1 MAGVT
6 LALNFIELYLL
17 EKRERKSSIKE
28 KIMKKKFVSLLLS
41 GVLFIAALTGCGNT
55 ENAGSTGDTSGSE
68 TASEEYKFGKI
79 DIPALDG
86 SLCGAP
92 IYIAYEKGFF
102 AEEGIQANLTAA
114 DFETRKIGLN
124 NGNVPFVN
132 GDFQFFSSAEQG
144 IDMKVIGGM
153 HYGCIKLV
161 VKKDSDLPAI
171 TSDPEALKGLKIGV
185 DEVGGTTF
193 QVASLWL
200 EENGVSAKQEKG
212 ETTFLP
218 YSDGNLELEALYN
231 GDIDVAAVWDP
242 LGDIAEAS
250 GKAKVLV
257 DISKDEPFAGKY
269 CCFYYAS
276 TKVLKENPDEIKAL
290 YNAVLKAQKW
300 INENPDEALDLIVK
314 GNYSEIED
322 KELAK
327 NLIIDYE
334 YETSETEG
342 SHDVKGD
349 VLYFAKE
356 LKTIGYLE
364 SDPEEFTDN
373 LYQGLK

>member
-1 MAGVT
+1 
-6 LALNFIELYLL
+6 
-17 EKRERKSSIKE
+17 
-28 KIMKKKFVSLLLS
+28 MKKRILS
-41 GVLFIAALTGCGNT
+41 IVLVGAMITSFLAGCGKSAGT
-55 ENAGSTGDTSGSE
+55 DNAASGE
-68 TASEEYKFGKI
+68 TTQSQGEYKFGKI

-102 AEEGIQANLTAA
+102 AEEGIDANLTAA

-153 HYGCIKLV
+153 HFGCIKLV
-161 VKKDSDLPAI
+161 VRSDSELPAI
-171 TSDPEALKGLKIGV
+171 TSNPDDLKNLKIGV

-193 QVASLWL
+193 QVASVWL
-200 EENGVSAKQEKG
+200 EENGVSAKQENG
-212 ETTFLP
+212 EATFLP

-231 GDIDVAAVWDP
+231 GDIDVAAIWDP
-242 LGDIAEAS
+242 LGDIAESS

-276 TKVLKENPDEIKAL
+276 TKVLNENPDEIKAL

-300 INENPDEALDLIVK
+300 ITENPDEALDLIAK

-327 NLIIDYE
+327 NLIESYE
-334 YETSETEG
+334 YETPETAG
-342 SHDVKGD
+342 SHDVKAD

-356 LKTIGYLE
+356 LKTIGYLVG
-364 SDPEEFTDN
+364 DPDEFTN
-373 LYQGLK
+373 KLYQSLN

>member
-1 MAGVT
+1 MKKKILT
-6 LALNFIELYLL
+6 LALATSVIVA
-17 EKRERKSSIKE
+17 S
-28 KIMKKKFVSLLLS
+28 
-41 GVLFIAALTGCGNT
+41 LTGCG
-55 ENAGSTGDTSGSE
+55 STGG
-68 TASEEYKFGKI
+68 TAQQQSDSSTQESSSASTDYKFGKI

-102 AEEGIQANLTAA
+102 AEEGIDANLTAA

-161 VKKDSDLPAI
+161 VKADSTLPAV
-171 TSDPEALKGLKIGV
+171 TSDPESLKGLKIGV

-193 QVASLWL
+193 QVASVWL
-200 EENGVSAKQEKG
+200 EENGVSAKQENG
-212 ETTFLP
+212 EATFLP

-231 GDIDVAAVWDP
+231 GDIDVAAIWDP

-257 DISKDEPFAGKY
+257 DISKDEPFAGRY

-276 TKVLKENPDEIKAL
+276 TKVINENPDEIKAL

-300 INENPDEALDLIVK
+300 INENPEEALDIIVK
-314 GNYSEIED
+314 GNYSEVED

-327 NLIIDYE
+327 KLIADYE
-334 YETSETEG
+334 YETPETAG
-342 SHDVKGD
+342 THDVKGD
-349 VLYFAKE
+349 VLYFAQE
-356 LKTIGYLE
+356 LKTIGYLQGN
-364 SDPEEFTDN
+364 PQEFTDK
-373 LYQGLK
+373 LYQELK

>member
-1 MAGVT
+1 
-6 LALNFIELYLL
+6 
-17 EKRERKSSIKE
+17 
-28 KIMKKKFVSLLLS
+28 MKKKLLSVLLAGTLLLS
-41 GVLFIAALTGCGNT
+41 ALTGCGS
-55 ENAGSTGDTSGSE
+55 AGSTGSSGSTDNSGDTSSSA
-68 TASEEYKFGKI
+68 TSSEEYKFGKI

-153 HYGCIKLV
+153 HYGCIKLIV
-161 VKKDSDLPAI
+161 RNDSDLPAV
-171 TSDPEALKGLKIGV
+171 TTDPESLKGLKIGV

-193 QVASLWL
+193 QVASVWL
-200 EENGVSAKQEKG
+200 EENGVSAKQEDG
-212 ETTFLP
+212 EATFLP

-242 LGDIAEAS
+242 LGDIAAAS

-269 CCFYYAS
+269 CCFLFAS
-276 TKVLKENPDEIKAL
+276 VFFGQKRFDHFKGRPDFHGVSRLGNHAEDRSL
-290 YNAVLKAQKW
+290 L
-300 INENPDEALDLIVK
+300 PDLFHSLPA
-314 GNYSEIED
+314 Y
-322 KELAK
+322 
-327 NLIIDYE
+327 
-334 YETSETEG
+334 
-342 SHDVKGD
+342 HC
-349 VLYFAKE
+349 
-356 LKTIGYLE
+356 
-364 SDPEEFTDN
+364 
-373 LYQGLK
+373 

>member
-1 MAGVT
+1 
-6 LALNFIELYLL
+6 
-17 EKRERKSSIKE
+17 
-28 KIMKKKFVSLLLS
+28 MKKQGITLILATALAIST
-41 GVLFIAALTGCGNT
+41 LTGCGNT
-55 ENAGSTGDTSGSE
+55 QSTNNGGNTDSAQESSSADGD
-68 TASEEYKFGKI
+68 YKFGKI

-102 AEEGIQANLTAA
+102 AEEGINANLTAA

-161 VKKDSDLPAI
+161 VRSDSDLPAT

-185 DEVGGTTF
+185 DEVGGTF
-193 QVASLWL
+193 QVASVWL

-212 ETTFLP
+212 EATFLP

-231 GDIDVAAVWDP
+231 GDIDVAAIWDP

-257 DISKDEPFAGKY
+257 DISKDAPFAGKY

-276 TKVLKENPDEIKAL
+276 TKVLNENPDEIKAL

-300 INENPDEALDLIVK
+300 INENPEEALDLIVK
-314 GNYSEIED
+314 GNYSEVED

-327 NLIIDYE
+327 KLIADYE
-334 YETSETEG
+334 YETPETEG

-356 LKTIGYLE
+356 LKNIGYLNG
-364 SDPEEFTDN
+364 DPSEFTEK
-373 LYQGLK
+373 LYQSLK

>member
-1 MAGVT
+1 MKKKLVSIVLATAVMAVT
-6 LALNFIELYLL
+6 LA
-17 EKRERKSSIKE
+17 
-28 KIMKKKFVSLLLS
+28 
-41 GVLFIAALTGCGNT
+41 GCG
-55 ENAGSTGDTSGSE
+55 GSTGNAGADSGKSDSSSS
-68 TASEEYKFGKI
+68 TDNSDYKFGKI

-102 AEEGIQANLTAA
+102 AEEGIDANLTAA

-161 VKKDSDLPAI
+161 VKSDSTLQAV
-171 TSDPEALKGLKIGV
+171 TSDPESLKGLKVGV

-193 QVASLWL
+193 QVASVWL

-212 ETTFLP
+212 EVTFLP
-218 YSDGNLELEALYN
+218 YADGNLELEALYN
-231 GDIDVAAVWDP
+231 GDIDVAAIWDP
-242 LGDIAEAS
+242 LGDIAVAS

-276 TKVLKENPDEIKAL
+276 TKVLNEKPDEIKAL

-300 INENPDEALDLIVK
+300 INENPDEALDIIVK
-314 GNYSEIED
+314 GNYSEVED

-327 NLIIDYE
+327 ALIADYE
-334 YETSETEG
+334 YETPETAG
-342 SHDVKGD
+342 THDVKGD
-349 VLYFAKE
+349 VLYFAQE
-356 LKTIGYLE
+356 LKTIGYLQG
-364 SDPEEFTDN
+364 DPQAFTDK
-373 LYQGLK
+373 LYLELK

>member
-1 MAGVT
+1 
-6 LALNFIELYLL
+6 
-17 EKRERKSSIKE
+17 
-28 KIMKKKFVSLLLS
+28 MKKKGLAL
-41 GVLFIAALTGCGNT
+41 VLAATLAISALTGCGNT
-55 ENAGSTGDTSGSE
+55 QSANNGESTEGAQESSSAEGD
-68 TASEEYKFGKI
+68 YKFGKI

-102 AEEGIQANLTAA
+102 AEEGINANLTAA

-161 VKKDSDLPAI
+161 VRSDSDLPAT

-193 QVASLWL
+193 QVASVWL

-212 ETTFLP
+212 EATFLP

-231 GDIDVAAVWDP
+231 GDIDVAAIWDP

-257 DISKDEPFAGKY
+257 DISKDAPFAGKY

-300 INENPDEALDLIVK
+300 INENPEEALDLIVK
-314 GNYSEIED
+314 GNYSEVED

-327 NLIIDYE
+327 KLIADYE
-334 YETSETEG
+334 YETPETEG

-349 VLYFAKE
+349 VLYFAQE
-356 LKTIGYLE
+356 LKTIGYLNG
-364 SDPEEFTDN
+364 DPSEFTEN
-373 LYQGLK
+373 LYQSLK

>member
-1 MAGVT
+1 
-6 LALNFIELYLL
+6 
-17 EKRERKSSIKE
+17 
-28 KIMKKKFVSLLLS
+28 MKKKFLAMVTASVLLL
-41 GVLFIAALTGCGNT
+41 GALTGCG
-55 ENAGSTGDTSGSE
+55 GSTPSSDSISSSSESSSSE
-68 TASEEYKFGKI
+68 TTDYKYGKI

-153 HYGCIKLV
+153 HYGCIKLIV
-161 VKKDSDLPAI
+161 RNDSDIPASA
-171 TSDPEALKGLKIGV
+171 TDAEQLKNLKIGV

-193 QVASLWL
+193 QVASVWL
-200 EENGVSAKQEKG
+200 EENGISAKQEDG
-212 ETTFLP
+212 EATFLP

-257 DISKDEPFAGKY
+257 DISKDEPFAGRY

-276 TKVLKENPDEIKAL
+276 TKVLNENPDEIKAL

-300 INENPDEALDLIVK
+300 INENPDEALDIIVK
-314 GNYSEIED
+314 GNYSEVED

-327 NLIIDYE
+327 SLIADYE
-334 YETSETEG
+334 YETPETSG
-342 SHDVKGD
+342 THDVKGD
-349 VLYFAKE
+349 VQYFAEE
-356 LKTIGYLE
+356 LKKIGYLE
-364 SDPEEFTDN
+364 GDPTEFTNN
-373 LYQGLK
+373 LYQSVE

>member
-1 MAGVT
+1 
-6 LALNFIELYLL
+6 
-17 EKRERKSSIKE
+17 
-28 KIMKKKFVSLLLS
+28 MKKQGITLILATALAIST
-41 GVLFIAALTGCGNT
+41 LTGCGNT
-55 ENAGSTGDTSGSE
+55 QSTNNGGNTDSAQESSSADGD
-68 TASEEYKFGKI
+68 YKFGKI

-102 AEEGIQANLTAA
+102 AEEGINANLTAA

-161 VKKDSDLPAI
+161 VRSDSDLPAT

-193 QVASLWL
+193 QVASVWL

-212 ETTFLP
+212 EATFLP

-231 GDIDVAAVWDP
+231 GDIDVAAIWDP

-257 DISKDEPFAGKY
+257 DISKDAPFAGKY

-276 TKVLKENPDEIKAL
+276 AKVLNENPDEIKAL

-300 INENPDEALDLIVK
+300 INENPEEALDLIVK
-314 GNYSEIED
+314 GNYSEVED

-327 NLIIDYE
+327 KLIADYE
-334 YETSETEG
+334 YETPETEG

-356 LKTIGYLE
+356 LKNIGYLNG
-364 SDPEEFTDN
+364 DPSEFTEK
-373 LYQGLK
+373 LYQSLK

>member
-1 MAGVT
+1 MRKKVLSIF
-6 LALNFIELYLL
+6 LAAA
-17 EKRERKSSIKE
+17 
-28 KIMKKKFVSLLLS
+28 
-41 GVLFIAALTGCGNT
+41 LFAASLTGCGNSG
-55 ENAGSTGDTSGSE
+55 GSTQSATSAASE
-68 TASEEYKFGKI
+68 TEYKFGKI

-102 AEEGIQANLTAA
+102 AEEGIDANLTAA

-161 VKKDSDLPAI
+161 VRSDSDLPAS
-171 TSDPEALKGLKIGV
+171 TTDPSSLKGLKIGV

-193 QVASLWL
+193 QVASVWL

-212 ETTFLP
+212 EVTFLP
-218 YSDGNLELEALYN
+218 YSDGNLELEAPYN
-231 GDIDVAAVWDP
+231 GDIDVAAIWDP

-257 DISKDEPFAGKY
+257 DISKDEPFAGRY

-276 TKVLKENPDEIKAL
+276 TKVLNENPEEIKAL

-300 INENPDEALDLIVK
+300 INENPEEALDIIVK
-314 GNYSEIED
+314 GNYSEVED
-322 KELAK
+322 KEIAK
-327 NLIIDYE
+327 TLIADYE
-334 YETSETEG
+334 YETPETSG

-349 VLYFAKE
+349 VLYFAEE
-356 LKTIGYLE
+356 LKNIGYLE
-364 SDPEEFTDN
+364 GNPQEFTDK
-373 LYQGLK
+373 LYQEVK

>member
-1 MAGVT
+1 
-6 LALNFIELYLL
+6 
-17 EKRERKSSIKE
+17 
-28 KIMKKKFVSLLLS
+28 MKKKVLALLLT
-41 GVLFIAALTGCGNT
+41 GALVASVMTGCGGASDNNT
-55 ENAGSTGDTSGSE
+55 TGNTDNNSTQASDSKEESSDGD
-68 TASEEYKFGKI
+68 YKFGKI

-102 AEEGIQANLTAA
+102 KEEGIDANLTAA

-161 VKKDSDLPAI
+161 VREDSDI
-171 TSDPEALKGLKIGV
+171 TGPVKDLKIGV

-193 QVASLWL
+193 QVASVWL
-200 EENGVSAKQEKG
+200 EEGGVSAKQENG
-212 ETTFLP
+212 EATFLP

-242 LGDIAEAS
+242 LGDIAVAS

-257 DISKDEPFAGKY
+257 DITKDEPFAGKY

-276 TKVLKENPDEIKAL
+276 TKVLEENPDEIKAL
-290 YNAVLKAQKW
+290 YNAVLKAQDW
-300 INENPDEALDLIVK
+300 IMQNPEEALDLIVK
-314 GNYSEIED
+314 GEYSQVED
-322 KELAK
+322 KDLAIELLK
-327 NLIIDYE
+327 SYE
-334 YETSETEG
+334 YETPSNAG
-342 SHDVKGD
+342 SHDVKAD
-349 VLYFAKE
+349 VQYFSEE
-356 LKTIGYLE
+356 LKKIGYLNG
-364 SDPEEFTDN
+364 DPTEFTNN
-373 LYQGLK
+373 LYKSLEN

>member
-1 MAGVT
+1 MKKKLFT
-6 LALNFIELYLL
+6 LALATSVIVA
-17 EKRERKSSIKE
+17 S
-28 KIMKKKFVSLLLS
+28 
-41 GVLFIAALTGCGNT
+41 LTGCGNSGSNT
-55 ENAGSTGDTSGSE
+55 GSGTDQADTSAASTGTD
-68 TASEEYKFGKI
+68 YKFGKI

-102 AEEGIQANLTAA
+102 AEEGIDANLTAA

-161 VKKDSDLPAI
+161 VKADSTLPAV
-171 TSDPEALKGLKIGV
+171 TSDPESLKGLKIGV

-193 QVASLWL
+193 QVASVWL
-200 EENGVSAKQEKG
+200 EENGVSAKQENG
-212 ETTFLP
+212 EATFLP

-231 GDIDVAAVWDP
+231 GDIDVAAIWDP

-276 TKVLKENPDEIKAL
+276 TKVINENPDEIKAL

-300 INENPDEALDLIVK
+300 INENPEEALDIIVK
-314 GNYSEIED
+314 GNYSEVED

-327 NLIIDYE
+327 ALIADYE
-334 YETSETEG
+334 YETPETLG
-342 SHDVKGD
+342 KHDVKGD
-349 VLYFAKE
+349 VLYFAQE
-356 LKTIGYLE
+356 LKTIGYLQG
-364 SDPEEFTDN
+364 DPQEFTDK
-373 LYQGLK
+373 LYQEVK

>member
-1 MAGVT
+1 
-6 LALNFIELYLL
+6 
-17 EKRERKSSIKE
+17 
-28 KIMKKKFVSLLLS
+28 MKKKVLASLLAV
-41 GVLFIAALTGCGNT
+41 VLTFGLFTGCEKAPAEADKSPAPATST
-55 ENAGSTGDTSGSE
+55 ESSTGEAAPVTP
-68 TASEEYKFGKI
+68 AKNFGKI

-102 AEEGIQANLTAA
+102 AEEGIDANLTAA

-161 VKKDSDLPAI
+161 VRADSDLPAKA
-171 TSDPEALKGLKIGV
+171 SDPSELKNLKIGV

-193 QVASLWL
+193 QVASVWL

-212 ETTFLP
+212 EATFLP

-242 LGDIAEAS
+242 LGDIAVSS
-250 GKAKVLV
+250 GKAKVLI

-276 TKVLKENPDEIKAL
+276 TKVLNENPDEIQAL
-290 YNAVLKAQKW
+290 YNAVVKAQEW
-300 INENPDEALDLIVK
+300 INENPDEALQIIID
-314 GNYSEIED
+314 GNYSEVED
-322 KELAK
+322 VELAK
-327 NLIIDYE
+327 QLIVQYE
-334 YETSETEG
+334 YESAESAGT
-342 SHDVKGD
+342 HDVRGD
-349 VLYFAKE
+349 VLYFAQK
-356 LKTIGYLE
+356 LKDIGYLE
-364 SDPEEFTDN
+364 GDPEEFTEK
-373 LYQGLK
+373 LYQPLN

>member
-1 MAGVT
+1 M
-6 LALNFIELYLL
+6 
-17 EKRERKSSIKE
+17 RKKV
-28 KIMKKKFVSLLLS
+28 VSLFLTAA
-41 GVLFIAALTGCGNT
+41 LFAASLTGCGN
-55 ENAGSTGDTSGSE
+55 AGGTIQSDTSGSSA
-68 TASEEYKFGKI
+68 TSEYKFGKI

-102 AEEGIQANLTAA
+102 AEEGIDANLTAA

-161 VKKDSDLPAI
+161 VRADSDLPAV
-171 TSDPEALKGLKIGV
+171 TSDPASLKGLKIGV

-193 QVASLWL
+193 QVASVWL

-212 ETTFLP
+212 EATFLP

-257 DISKDEPFAGKY
+257 DISKDEPFAGRY

-276 TKVLKENPDEIKAL
+276 TKVLNENPDEIKAL

-300 INENPDEALDLIVK
+300 INENPEEALDIIVK
-314 GNYSEIED
+314 GNYSEVED

-327 NLIIDYE
+327 SLIADYE
-334 YETSETEG
+334 YETPETSG

-349 VLYFAKE
+349 VLYFAEE

-364 SDPEEFTDN
+364 GDPQEFTNN
-373 LYQGLK
+373 LYQELK

>member
-1 MAGVT
+1 
-6 LALNFIELYLL
+6 
-17 EKRERKSSIKE
+17 
-28 KIMKKKFVSLLLS
+28 MKKKLLS
-41 GVLFIAALTGCGNT
+41 IILAGTLILSAITGCG
-55 ENAGSTGDTSGSE
+55 SSGSAGG
-68 TASEEYKFGKI
+68 TDSADSSSGTQEYKYGKI

-161 VKKDSDLPAI
+161 VRSDSELPAI
-171 TSDPEALKGLKIGV
+171 TSDPSALKNLKIGV

-193 QVASLWL
+193 QVASVWL
-200 EENGVSAKQEKG
+200 EENGVSAKQEDG
-212 ETTFLP
+212 EATFLP

-257 DISKDEPFAGKY
+257 DISKDEPFAGRY

-276 TKVLKENPDEIKAL
+276 TKVLNENPDEIKAL

-314 GNYSEIED
+314 GNYSEVED

-327 NLIIDYE
+327 ALISDYE
-334 YETSETEG
+334 YETPESEG

-349 VLYFAKE
+349 VLYFAQE

-364 SDPEEFTDN
+364 GDPQEFTDK
-373 LYQGLK
+373 LYQSLK

>member
-1 MAGVT
+1 
-6 LALNFIELYLL
+6 
-17 EKRERKSSIKE
+17 
-28 KIMKKKFVSLLLS
+28 MKKKLLSVLLAGTLLLS
-41 GVLFIAALTGCGNT
+41 ALTGCGG
-55 ENAGSTGDTSGSE
+55 AGSTGSSSSEDNSGDTSSSA
-68 TASEEYKFGKI
+68 TSSEEYKFGKI

-153 HYGCIKLV
+153 HYGCIKLIV
-161 VKKDSDLPAI
+161 RNDSDLPAV
-171 TSDPEALKGLKIGV
+171 TTDPESLKGLKIGV

-193 QVASLWL
+193 QVASVWL
-200 EENGVSAKQEKG
+200 EENGVSAKQEDG
-212 ETTFLP
+212 EATFLP

-242 LGDIAEAS
+242 LGDIAASS

-276 TKVLKENPDEIKAL
+276 TKVLNENPDEIRAL

-314 GNYSEIED
+314 GNYSEVED
-322 KELAK
+322 KDLAK
-327 NLIIDYE
+327 QLIVDYE
-334 YETSETEG
+334 YETPETEG
-342 SHDVKGD
+342 THDVKGD

-356 LKTIGYLE
+356 LKNIGYLE
-364 SDPEEFTDN
+364 GDPEEFTNN
-373 LYQGLK
+373 LYQSLK